1 MRTTITLTDDTA
13 AAVERLRKERSLGMS
28 EAVNELIRAGLVPRD
43 AEPAFVPRTY
53 SMNAKLDVT
62 NVGEAIDELEDTG
75 WR

>member
-13 AAVERLRKERSLGMS
+13 AAVERLRKERSVGVS

-43 AEPAFVPRTY
+43 AEPAFVQNTY

-62 NVGEAIDELEDTG
+62 NIGEAIEELEGTG